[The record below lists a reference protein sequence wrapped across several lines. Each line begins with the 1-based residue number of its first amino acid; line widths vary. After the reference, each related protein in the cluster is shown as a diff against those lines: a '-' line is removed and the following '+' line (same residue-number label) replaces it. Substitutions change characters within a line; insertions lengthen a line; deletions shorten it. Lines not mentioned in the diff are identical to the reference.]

1 MDYRIKAISQL
12 QPILKGYRRA
22 AGLTQAALSEKL
34 GITQQSYAQLEA
46 NPASAS
52 MERLF
57 RVLRVLHVDLVLSD
71 DAPET
76 NELPPLFLAEPA
88 TPYNNPATQKPRAAP
103 RKQPKPAA
111 RKQGALKKENW

>member
-1 MDYRIKAISQL
+1 
-12 QPILKGYRRA
+12 
-22 AGLTQAALSEKL
+22 
-34 GITQQSYAQLEA
+34 
-46 NPASAS
+46 

-71 DAPET
+71 DAPEAG
-76 NELPPLFLAEPA
+76 EHPPLFLAEPEI
-88 TPYNNPATQKPRAAP
+88 PYNNPATQKPRAAP